1 MYRSHLNRILLQIRK
16 KHTDRSLLV
25 VSKQN
30 THDNKNEIN
39 DTHSLVKPNVTLS
52 ATVASATLIV
62 EEAIKRAREQE
73 KLPKR
78 RV

>member
-30 THDNKNEIN
+30 THDNDEINKIN
-39 DTHSLVKPNVTLS
+39 DTHSLVKPNLTLS
-52 ATVASATLIV
+52 ASATLIV

-78 RV
+78 RVS